1 MDFGKKLQFLRRQSG
16 LSQEQLASQLSVSRQ
31 AVSRWELNETMPDTE
46 NVLQLSRLF
55 GVSCDYL
62 LCPEADDPG
71 PPVAP
76 GEAHLTEQGWTHNA
90 AILSLAA
97 CAVGLLLALGGW
109 LREQSSGPLVIGL
122 IVQVL
127 GLALFELAAP
137 RMGKGCAAARLRFYL
152 AANWLLAPIPLFWLL
167 ACAAKLT
174 VHWPIL
180 LLCDLLFSGAVT
192 VILAIVLKKCFP
204 QRLK

>member
-1 MDFGKKLQFLRRQSG
+1 M
-16 LSQEQLASQLSVSRQ
+16 
-31 AVSRWELNETMPDTE
+31 
-46 NVLQLSRLF
+46 
-55 GVSCDYL
+55 
-62 LCPEADDPG
+62 
-71 PPVAP
+71 
-76 GEAHLTEQGWTHNA
+76 
-90 AILSLAA
+90 
-97 CAVGLLLALGGW
+97 GLLLALGGW
-109 LREQSSGPLVIGL
+109 LHEQSSGPLVIGL